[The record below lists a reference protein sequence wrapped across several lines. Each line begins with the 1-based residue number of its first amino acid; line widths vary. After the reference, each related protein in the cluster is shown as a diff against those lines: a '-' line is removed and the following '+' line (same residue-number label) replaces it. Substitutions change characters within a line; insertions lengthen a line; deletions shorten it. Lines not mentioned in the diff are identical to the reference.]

1 LIRPIIQASSD
12 NILRE
17 MELADYGEHNLL
29 IYPNL
34 NVLTKVY
41 SQYIKSRLQANMEL
55 VLFLSTYQ
63 SVNQVRYILKDK
75 GLDIAQYER
84 NGSLVILDS
93 ARGYF
98 GPESDILLFLRILSK
113 RAQNQGKDGCSVFA
127 DTGLF
132 NLFGQQAYVL
142 KSEVL
147 MPSKFDESAN
157 TLKLCKTFCIYHQ
170 SDFNRFAEGD
180 KESILG
186 HHYRNL
192 VIAEDNLKSIAL
204 NT

>member
-192 VIAEDNLKSIAL
+192 VITEDNLKSIAL